1 MTSNTPSDERRTS
14 EIKQENRRTE
24 RTPKERPE
32 RGPDPDT
39 LEGPGDRQ
47 ETKRGRRAQQD
58 HAPRRTLTGERPDTH
73 PIKPRSTEPPGPP
86 EARPLQRAALR
97 VPVSR
102 KI

>member
-14 EIKQENRRTE
+14 EIKHENRRTE

-47 ETKRGRRAQQD
+47 EAKGEEDARNKTTRR
-58 HAPRRTLTGERPDTH
+58 GER
-73 PIKPRSTEPPGPP
+73 
-86 EARPLQRAALR
+86 
-97 VPVSR
+97 
-102 KI
+102 